1 MSKSAAQSGAQSA
14 ALFDDSFIPVR
25 GGAIS
30 STGMAAPWA
39 VLGTLLALI
48 FLYFVSTEQG
58 AFALFQGMYV
68 HEFVHDGR
76 HLLGFPCH

>member
-1 MSKSAAQSGAQSA
+1 MASKP
-14 ALFDDSFIPVR
+14 LFADDAFIPLPGTGVIPL
-25 GGAIS
+25 GDIIPWGIFGA
-30 STGMAAPWA
+30 
-39 VLGTLLALI
+39 LLAMI

-58 AFALFQGMYV
+58 ALSLFSGMYV

>member
-1 MSKSAAQSGAQSA
+1 MTTLTASDELHLPAAP
-14 ALFDDSFIPVR
+14 IPF
-25 GGAIS
+25 AEI
-30 STGMAAPWA
+30 APWA
-39 VLGTLLALI
+39 VLAAVIATIA
-48 FLYFVSTEQG
+48 LYFVSTEQG

>member
-1 MSKSAAQSGAQSA
+1 MASKP
-14 ALFDDSFIPVR
+14 LFADDAFIPLPGTGVIPLDDIIPW
-25 GGAIS
+25 GIFGA
-30 STGMAAPWA
+30 
-39 VLGTLLALI
+39 LLAMI

-58 AFALFQGMYV
+58 ALSLFSGMYV

>member
-1 MSKSAAQSGAQSA
+1 MATAA
-14 ALFDDSFIPVR
+14 ALFDDMFIPVQ
-25 GGAIS
+25 GKANIP
-30 STGMAAPWA
+30 MEDILPWA
-39 VLGTLLALI
+39 VLGTLLAMI

-58 AFALFQGMYV
+58 AFALFEGMYV